1 MVPIVRSKGAVHRQT
16 SETRV
21 PDGSKLPHIEGRS
34 IRHRRPRKG
43 QTSTRIYSE
52 NTDSRCMFPHRIG
65 PGHSR
70 IRRCSIRCPHT
81 RREIAQRDV
90 HRARCRRPTGG
101 QIRETEKRHEVQYI
115 SRTRGIIRSCRAR
128 NKPPQFSRRPRIRNS
143 TSDNLPE
150 QHELHGDNGAGR
162 PNIREIITAHQY
174 LVLLVVRKNKIRRS
188 DTGA

>member
-21 PDGSKLPHIEGRS
+21 PDGSKLPHIEGGS
-34 IRHRRPRKG
+34 IRQHRRPWKG
-43 QTSTRIYSE
+43 QTTTRIYSE
-52 NTDSRCMFPHRIG
+52 NTDSRCMFPNRIG

-70 IRRCSIRCPHT
+70 ISRCRIRRPHT
-81 RREIAQRDV
+81 RREIAQRGV

-101 QIRETEKRHEVQYI
+101 QIWETEKRHEVQYR

-128 NKPPQFSRRPRIRNS
+128 NKPSQFSRRPRIRNS
-143 TSDNLPE
+143 TSDNLPG

-162 PNIREIITAHQY
+162 PNIGEITAHQY
-174 LVLLVVRKNKIRRS
+174 PVFLVVRKNKVRRS

>member
-21 PDGSKLPHIEGRS
+21 PDDSKLPHIEGWS

-43 QTSTRIYSE
+43 QTTTRMYSE
-52 NTDSRCMFPHRIG
+52 NTDSRCMCPHRIG

-70 IRRCSIRCPHT
+70 IRRCRIRCPHT
-81 RREIAQRDV
+81 RREIAQRGV

-101 QIRETEKRHEVQYI
+101 QIRETEKRHKVQYR

-128 NKPPQFSRRPRIRNS
+128 NKPSQFSCRPRIRNS
-143 TSDNLPE
+143 TSDNLPG

-162 PNIREIITAHQY
+162 PNIGEITAHQY
-174 LVLLVVRKNKIRRS
+174 PVFLVVRKNKIRRS